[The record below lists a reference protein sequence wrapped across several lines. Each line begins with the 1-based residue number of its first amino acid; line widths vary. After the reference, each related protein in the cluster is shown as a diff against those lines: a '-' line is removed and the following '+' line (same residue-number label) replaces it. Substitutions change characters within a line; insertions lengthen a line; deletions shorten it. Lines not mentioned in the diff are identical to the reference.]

1 LKRFAMLA
9 ALGLMAAAGMVA
21 GSACTALAG
30 PVLSGVAVSPQ
41 TITPNGDG
49 AGDVAEITYHV
60 SRPASVTIYFVDSAG
75 RRYDFRDGEPR
86 PAGNYVAQFSGV
98 IQSSVSL
105 APGIVVNQARLLPNG
120 NYRFVV
126 QTVDSQGAREETT
139 GNLAIVDGDPTT
151 PEMVDFSVFTPS
163 YNREPP
169 SGSATRIIFTPNRDG
184 IADRI
189 AVSFRLTK
197 PAWAE
202 VYLVRVGD
210 INKTRYPISERQ
222 WYKLAGTKNFDYEG
236 GVDLGNT
243 PPPNGEYLCIA
254 ESTDLLGNHTVAAQP
269 ITVADGGVPLAE
281 IVSAKFSPVVVPLGE
296 LLRVEITVE
305 NIGPVTIRSKGPY
318 SGTIYAN
325 TENFNAKSVS
335 ENSDLYEE
343 PGVFRVGVDYEGN
356 SEGREYPYRWGF
368 EGDALK
374 PGERTTIVGYIRIV
388 SQVRPHN
395 PHFWVG
401 LLHEQV
407 RKVNDK
413 YKPTLI
419 TVGF

>member
-1 LKRFAMLA
+1 MKRFALLA
-9 ALGLMAAAGMVA
+9 ALSLMAAAAIVA
-21 GSACTALAG
+21 GTACTAVTG
-30 PVLSGVAVSPQ
+30 PMLSGVAVSPQ

-49 AGDVAEITYHV
+49 SGDVAEITYHV
-60 SRPASVTIYFVDSAG
+60 SRPVSVTIYFVDATGKRS
-75 RRYDFRDGEPR
+75 DFRVASRPR
-86 PAGNYVAQFSGV
+86 ENYGPVQRV
-98 IQSSVSL
+98 IQSPVSL
-105 APGIVVNQARLLPNG
+105 APGFVVNQARLMPNG
-120 NYRFVV
+120 SYRYFV
-126 QTVDSQGAREETT
+126 QAVDSQGAKEETS
-139 GNLAIVDGDPTT
+139 GNLAIADGDPTV

-163 YNREPP
+163 FNREPP
-169 SGSATRIIFTPNRDG
+169 PGSATKIIFTPNRDG

-197 PAWAE
+197 PAWTE
-202 VYLVRVGD
+202 VYLVRLGD
-210 INKTRYPISERQ
+210 ANKTRYPISERQ

-243 PPPNGEYLCIA
+243 PPPNGDYLCIA
-254 ESTDLLGNHTVAAQP
+254 EATDLIGNHTVTAQP

-335 ENSDLYEE
+335 ENVDLYEE

-368 EGDALK
+368 AGDVLK
-374 PGERTTIVGYIRIV
+374 PGERTTVVGYIRIV